1 MSIEILA
8 YVIIGQLAFIIV
20 LMIIK
25 NHDASL
31 KHAEIYKAIYETND
45 KTNEIIEDQIYGV
58 KSVMRELA

>member
-45 KTNEIIEDQIYGV
+45 KTNEI
-58 KSVMRELA
+58 L